1 MRAPPLLMPLLTTRW
16 GRAACIAVLLTVA
29 YDRADAATPAT
40 EAVSAEASVW
50 QTVSEARLD
59 TLRGGFD
66 AGGLLVSFG
75 ITRAVYVNGAL
86 LTETT
91 LNLGQLAQLSPAQA
105 MQLSG
110 QIAGLNL
117 VKIGPGNTAAL
128 EGALLP
134 SAVAGALPG
143 VIVQN
148 TLNNQNI
155 NVQTMIN
162 ATSNGLGILRSMNSM
177 RTLNDGMR

>member
-1 MRAPPLLMPLLTTRW
+1 MATFPLLTTRW
-16 GRAACIAVLLTVA
+16 GRLLCVATLLAIAC
-29 YDRADAATPAT
+29 DRSDAGT
-40 EAVSAEASVW
+40 EAAEAGIW
-50 QTVSEARLD
+50 HTVSEAKLAE
-59 TLRGGFD
+59 LRGGFD

-91 LNLGQLAQLSPAQA
+91 LNLGQLSQLNPAQA
-105 MQLSG
+105 TQLQG
-110 QIAGLNL
+110 QIADLNL
-117 VKIGPGNTAAL
+117 VKIGPGNTAVL
-128 EGALLP
+128 DGMLQGGGA
-134 SAVAGALPG
+134 AGLPG
-143 VIVQN
+143 VVVQN

-177 RTLNDGMR
+177 RTLNDALR